1 MEIYRKE
8 TVGGIKVIALRGRMD
23 AAGTSEIEFDFSAFL
38 TGEEVRAVVD
48 LSEVKFIS
56 SAGVR
61 LLLKS
66 AKTILSRGGKMA
78 ILNPNFETLQ
88 ILEESGVPSV
98 VPVYSYFE
106 SVETVLKAN
115 LKNMG

>member
-23 AAGTSEIEFDFSAFL
+23 AAGTSQIEFDFFAFL
-38 TGEEVRAVVD
+38 TGEDVRAVVD
-48 LSEVKFIS
+48 LSEVDFIS

-61 LLLKS
+61 LLLKA

-78 ILNPNFETLQ
+78 ILNPNFETLRS
-88 ILEESGVPSV
+88 LEEGGAPSV

-106 SVETVLKAN
+106 SVETVLNAKFD
-115 LKNMG
+115 NMN

>member
-1 MEIYRKE
+1 MEMHLKE

-23 AAGTSEIEFDFSAFL
+23 AAGTSEIEFDFFAFL
-38 TGEEVRAVVD
+38 TGKDIRAVVD

-66 AKTILSRGGKMA
+66 AKTMLSRGGKMA
-78 ILNPNFETLQ
+78 ILNPNFETLR

-106 SVETVLKAN
+106 SVETVLNASR
-115 LKNMG
+115 KNMD

>member
-1 MEIYRKE
+1 MEIYLKE

-38 TGEEVRAVVD
+38 SGEDVRAAVD

-66 AKTILSRGGKMA
+66 SKMILSRGGRMA
-78 ILNPNFETLQ
+78 ILNPNLETLRS
-88 ILEESGVPSV
+88 LEESGVPSV
-98 VPVYSYFE
+98 IPVYSYFE
-106 SVETVLKAN
+106 SVETVLNATR
-115 LKNMG
+115 KNMH